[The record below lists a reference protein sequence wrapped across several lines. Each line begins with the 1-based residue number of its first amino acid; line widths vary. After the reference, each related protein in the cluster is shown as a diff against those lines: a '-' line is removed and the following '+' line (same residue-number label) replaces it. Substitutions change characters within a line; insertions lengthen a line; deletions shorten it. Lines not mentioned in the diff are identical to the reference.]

1 MGTRVEPTTES
12 DSVTA
17 ALRFARRMHL
27 GQHRKQTGE
36 QFVEHPIAVAR
47 LLSEQGYDGPIMSA
61 AYLHDVVEKTPVEI
75 GEIRKRFGPPV
86 ADLVE
91 SLSED
96 PAVDGYCDR
105 KRALRDQILESE
117 RDAVLI
123 YAADR
128 VANLRDWVAAP
139 PDERDQIAERLDTTL
154 GERLDLWD
162 EDLRDLTELDEDLPF
177 LPEIEI
183 ELRALRNDLA

>member
-1 MGTRVEPTTES
+1 MGTRVEPKTES

-27 GQHRKQTGE
+27 GEHRKQTGE

-47 LLSEQGYDGPIMSA
+47 LLSEQGLDGPIMTA
-61 AYLHDVVEKTPVEI
+61 AYLHDVVEKTRVEI
-75 GEIRKRFGPPV
+75 EEVRERFGPRV
-86 ADLVE
+86 AELVE
-91 SLSED
+91 ALSED
-96 PAVDGYCDR
+96 PDVSSYRDR
-105 KRALRDQILESE
+105 KRALREQVLRSD

-128 VANLRDWVAAP
+128 VANLRDWAAAP
-139 PDERDQIAERLDTTL
+139 REARDRVAERLDTTIA
-154 GERLDLWD
+154 ERLELWS
-162 EDLRDLTELDEDLPF
+162 EDLSDLTRYDEELAF

-183 ELRALRNDLA
+183 ELRALRGEAA